1 MTIKKKLLLSSTL
14 LTVLILAIGI
24 ILFLGYRYTT
34 QQASTSNA
42 LDNEAKYLQMILR
55 GVNEVIVTEG
65 TPQSVSIVEEGIE
78 GFEGLHVVLLD
89 DLAGTDLFNPYTES
103 VNTRWENIKT
113 GIQPFLE
120 HHLDTEADGLMIQY
134 GKAVSQTDDLIN
146 KIDEFSVQSRALIS
160 SGSRKTQIIQYVI
173 VFTLC
178 ITLGGVLHLLFK
190 LYGSIISPIHELDYI
205 AKGFGNGDLSITMKD
220 TSKDEFG
227 ILAFNFNQATSK
239 LNDFFSQIRNNI
251 NILSENTGELANK
264 STHIASN
271 TREQSS
277 QTTQAA
283 TAMEELSAS
292 FVDVARNAGAAA
304 NSAKEATDLA
314 MSGGEIVEETTQGM
328 VRISQS
334 VKDSASTI
342 ETLGK
347 NSEQIGEIIKVISDI
362 AEQTNLLALNAA
374 IEAARAGEQG
384 RGFAVVADEVRSLAE
399 KTTTATKEIGDMIK
413 KIQEETSSAVRSM
426 QTGTKDVDNGVML
439 ANQAGQS
446 LKQIVE
452 AIQNVTDM
460 IMQIATA
467 AEEQSAT
474 GGEVVSN
481 IESVAGITQ
490 TTANNAEESS
500 AYSQQLNIMASTL
513 RGMAEEFK
521 LRSVN

>member
-1 MTIKKKLLLSSTL
+1 
-14 LTVLILAIGI
+14 
-24 ILFLGYRYTT
+24 
-34 QQASTSNA
+34 
-42 LDNEAKYLQMILR
+42 
-55 GVNEVIVTEG
+55 
-65 TPQSVSIVEEGIE
+65 
-78 GFEGLHVVLLD
+78 
-89 DLAGTDLFNPYTES
+89 
-103 VNTRWENIKT
+103 
-113 GIQPFLE
+113 
-120 HHLDTEADGLMIQY
+120 
-134 GKAVSQTDDLIN
+134 
-146 KIDEFSVQSRALIS
+146 
-160 SGSRKTQIIQYVI
+160 
-173 VFTLC
+173 
-178 ITLGGVLHLLFK
+178 
-190 LYGSIISPIHELDYI
+190 
-205 AKGFGNGDLSITMKD
+205 
-220 TSKDEFG
+220 
-227 ILAFNFNQATSK
+227 
-239 LNDFFSQIRNNI
+239 
-251 NILSENTGELANK
+251 
-264 STHIASN
+264 
-271 TREQSS
+271 
-277 QTTQAA
+277 
-283 TAMEELSAS
+283 
-292 FVDVARNAGAAA
+292 
-304 NSAKEATDLA
+304 